1 MRMPYVA
8 AIVLLSGLTACSW
21 MNRDRDQSARSS
33 DTGTSSAAAAP
44 TSGSGSSMSGS
55 SAMNESQA
63 RQNLRDH
70 GYGNVSNLHRSGD
83 DWVGTATDSSGAPV
97 NFDMNPAGII
107 VIMP

>member
-21 MNRDRDQSARSS
+21 MNRDRNQSARSS

-44 TSGSGSSMSGS
+44 TSGS

-83 DWVGTATDSSGAPV
+83 DWVGTATNNNGQPV